1 MGTMETG
8 LRPMISN
15 LMLSACC
22 GRGAV
27 SEVWLGI
34 DRSGQRRAVRMVSK
48 CQPDSVLKMERRAFS
63 LYRPVSERSIHLIR
77 ILDAGETPEY
87 LYSVTDP
94 ADDLGSPAEH
104 YRPDTMAARV
114 RSGRLAPSD
123 ALRCLDQLLAGVA
136 HLHRH
141 RLAHGDL
148 KPENLVFVRR
158 ILKIADPGL
167 VAPSEL
173 RSAGGTA
180 EFRPPWRA
188 SGMESDI
195 YAIGKLIYTFF
206 ICRDPSRFPEIPPDC
221 PLDQVFELN
230 EIALHCCERSP
241 RLRYQDVGQIRRDLA
256 SVRAHRPEWR

>member
-1 MGTMETG
+1 MP
-8 LRPMISN
+8 RISD
-15 LMLSACC
+15 LMLSVCC

-27 SEVWLGI
+27 GEVWLGT
-34 DRSGQRRAVRMVSK
+34 DPAGRRWAVRIVSK
-48 CQPDSVLKMERRAFS
+48 RQPDFVLEMERRAIS
-63 LYRPVSERSIHLIR
+63 LYRPVSEDSSHLIR
-77 ILDAGETPEY
+77 ILEAGETPAC

-94 ADDLGSPAEH
+94 ADDLGSPDEH

-114 RSGRLAPSD
+114 RLRRLDFPD
-123 ALRCLDQLLAGVA
+123 TMRCLDQLLAGVE

-141 RLAHGDL
+141 YLAHGDL

-158 ILKIADPGL
+158 MLKIADPGM
-167 VAPSEL
+167 VAPSGSQ
-173 RSAGGTA
+173 SAGGTA
-180 EFRPPWRA
+180 DFRPPWRA

-241 RLRYQDVGQIRRDLA
+241 RLRYHDVGQIRRDLA
-256 SVRAHRPEWR
+256 SLRAHRPEWR

>member
-1 MGTMETG
+1 
-8 LRPMISN
+8 
-15 LMLSACC
+15 MLSVCC
-22 GRGAV
+22 GRGTV
-27 SEVWLGI
+27 SEVWLGT
-34 DRSGQRRAVRMVSK
+34 DPSGCRRAVRIVSK
-48 CQPDSVLKMERRAFS
+48 RQPDSVLEMERRALS
-63 LYRPVSERSIHLIR
+63 LYRPVSACSSHLIR
-77 ILDAGETPEY
+77 ILEAGETPTC

-94 ADDLGSPAEH
+94 ADDLGSPDAR
-104 YRPDTMAARV
+104 YRPDTLAARV
-114 RSGRLAPSD
+114 RLRRLGFSE
-123 ALRCLDQLLAGVA
+123 ALHCLDQLLAGVE

-141 RLAHGDL
+141 CLAHGDL
-148 KPENLVFVRR
+148 KPENLVFVRH

-167 VAPSEL
+167 VAPSG
-173 RSAGGTA
+173 SQPAGGTA

-221 PLDQVFELN
+221 PLDRVFELN

-256 SVRAHRPEWR
+256 SVRARRPEWR

>member
-1 MGTMETG
+1 MA
-8 LRPMISN
+8 MISD
-15 LMLSACC
+15 LMLSVCC

-27 SEVWLGI
+27 SEVWLGT
-34 DRSGQRRAVRMVSK
+34 DPSGRRRAVRIVSK
-48 CQPDSVLKMERRAFS
+48 RQPGSVLETERRAIS
-63 LYRPVSERSIHLIR
+63 LYRPVSADSSHLIR
-77 ILDAGETPEY
+77 ILEAGETPAC

-94 ADDLGSPAEH
+94 ADDLGGSAEH

-114 RSGRLAPSD
+114 RLRRLGFLD
-123 ALRCLDQLLAGVA
+123 AMRCLDQLLAGVE

-167 VAPSEL
+167 VAPSGS
-173 RSAGGTA
+173 RPAGGTA
-180 EFRPPWRA
+180 AFRPPWRA
-188 SGMESDI
+188 SGRESDI
-195 YAIGKLIYTFF
+195 YAVGKLIYTFF

-221 PLDQVFELN
+221 PLDRVFELN

-241 RLRYQDVGQIRRDLA
+241 RLRYHDVGQIRRDLA
-256 SVRAHRPEWR
+256 SLRAHRPEWR